1 MTNSFLQFFFFCR
14 ETLVFLRRFLLS
26 LNTYISIGISLDED
40 LIPKVKTFLSNKNE
54 FFIELT
60 REALEKLFSEEIIF
74 NCKQFIQKKH
84 VNTNTFQLD
93 PTTTIS
99 PIQIYDKLGFAIK
112 NNEKNIQISFLATT
126 YERLILH
133 DQLLESHQREL
144 QDTLSAAKIAIF
156 KCKSLFE
163 ENFYT
168 CESDENIVNN
178 ILQSF
183 KNSHTNPLEIEL
195 IILCHKKFI
204 HKIHE
209 DKRKEL
215 ANTDV

>member
-1 MTNSFLQFFFFCR
+1 M
-14 ETLVFLRRFLLS
+14 
-26 LNTYISIGISLDED
+26 
-40 LIPKVKTFLSNKNE
+40 
-54 FFIELT
+54 
-60 REALEKLFSEEIIF
+60 
-74 NCKQFIQKKH
+74 
-84 VNTNTFQLD
+84 
-93 PTTTIS
+93 
-99 PIQIYDKLGFAIK
+99 
-112 NNEKNIQISFLATT
+112 ATT